1 MPCKFIGTIKSVR
14 IGLIMY
20 AYIKGI
26 LTYKNYPVVV
36 LEAGGVGYKISTTT
50 NTIGKLPEL
59 GETVTLYTYLNVKE
73 DIMELYGFYSREEL
87 SVFELL
93 ISVSG
98 VGPKVGA
105 TILSSV
111 NPQSFVVA
119 VATGDTKSITKAQGV
134 GPKLAARIILEL
146 KDKINKDGD
155 FAIPETAN
163 AQSLEVNDDAVD
175 ALMVLGYTQAEAKK
189 AVAGLTG
196 SVEDIIG
203 AALKNL
209 MKR

>member
-1 MPCKFIGTIKSVR
+1 
-14 IGLIMY
+14 MY
-20 AYIKGI
+20 AYIKGT
-26 LTYKNYPVVV
+26 LTYKNYPFVV

-50 NTIGKLPEL
+50 NTIGKLPDL

-73 DIMELYGFYSREEL
+73 DIMELYGFYTREEL

-111 NPQSFVVA
+111 NPQSFVIA
-119 VATGDTKSITKAQGV
+119 VATGDTKTITKAQGV

-146 KDKINKDGD
+146 KDKINKDG
-155 FAIPETAN
+155 AVEIPESVSAG
-163 AQSLEVNDDAVD
+163 QSLEVNDEAVE
-175 ALMVLGYTQAEAKK
+175 ALMVLGYSPSEAKK

-196 SVEDIIG
+196 TVEDIIG
-203 AALKNL
+203 VALKNL

>member
-1 MPCKFIGTIKSVR
+1 
-14 IGLIMY
+14 MY

-73 DIMELYGFYSREEL
+73 DIMELYGFYTREEL

-105 TILSSV
+105 TILYSV

-119 VATGDTKSITKAQGV
+119 VATGDAKAITKAQGV

-146 KDKINKDGD
+146 KDKINKDGSVE
-155 FAIPETAN
+155 IPESVSQG
-163 AQSLEVNDDAVD
+163 QSLEVNDEAVE
-175 ALMVLGYTQAEAKK
+175 ALMVLGYSPSEAKK

-196 SVEDIIG
+196 TVEEIIG
-203 AALKNL
+203 ISLKNL

>member
-1 MPCKFIGTIKSVR
+1 
-14 IGLIMY
+14 MY

-36 LEAGGVGYKISTTT
+36 IEAGGVGYKINTTT

-59 GETVTLYTYLNVKE
+59 GEMVTLYTYLNVKE
-73 DIMELYGFYSREEL
+73 DIMELYGFYTKEEL

-111 NPQSFVVA
+111 NPESFVVA

-146 KDKINKDGD
+146 KDKINKDGGVK
-155 FAIPETAN
+155 IPESVSQG
-163 AQSLEVNDDAVD
+163 QSLEVNDEAVE
-175 ALMVLGYTQAEAKK
+175 ALMVLGYSQAEAKK

-196 SVEDIIG
+196 SVEEIISI
-203 AALKNL
+203 ALKNL

>member
-1 MPCKFIGTIKSVR
+1 
-14 IGLIMY
+14 MY

-26 LTYKNYPVVV
+26 LTYKNYPHVVI
-36 LEAGGVGYKISTTT
+36 EAGGVGYKISTTT

-73 DIMELYGFYSREEL
+73 DIMELYGFYTREEL

-119 VATGDTKSITKAQGV
+119 VATGDTKAITKAQGV

-146 KDKINKDGD
+146 KDKINKEGTIE
-155 FAIPETAN
+155 IPESVSQG
-163 AQSLEVNDDAVD
+163 QSLEVNDEAVE
-175 ALMVLGYTQAEAKK
+175 ALMVLGYSPSEAKK

-196 SVEDIIG
+196 TVEEIIG
-203 AALKNL
+203 IALKNL

>member
-1 MPCKFIGTIKSVR
+1 
-14 IGLIMY
+14 MY
-20 AYIKGI
+20 AYIKGT
-26 LTYKNYPVVV
+26 LTYKNYPHVV
-36 LEAGGVGYKISTTT
+36 LEAAGVGYKISTTT

-73 DIMELYGFYSREEL
+73 DVMELYGFYTREEL

-119 VATGDTKSITKAQGV
+119 VATGDTKTITKAQGV

-146 KDKINKDGD
+146 KDKINKEGTID
-155 FAIPETAN
+155 IPDSASSV
-163 AQSLEVNDDAVD
+163 QSLEVNDEAVE
-175 ALMVLGYTQAEAKK
+175 ALMVLGYSPAEAKK
-189 AVAGLTG
+189 GCCG
-196 SVEDIIG
+196 INRYG
-203 AALKNL
+203 GRNY
-209 MKR
+209 RYCP

>member
-1 MPCKFIGTIKSVR
+1 MYYYISGE
-14 IGLIMY
+14 LIL
-20 AYIKGI
+20 ADPSIAVI
-26 LTYKNYPVVV
+26 
-36 LEAGGVGYKISTTT
+36 EAAGVGYRIFISG
-50 NTIGKLPEL
+50 NTLGKLA
-59 GETVTLYTYLNVKE
+59 GKIGSKVKLYTHFSVKE
-73 DIMELYGFYSREEL
+73 DAMELYGFYSREEL

-111 NPQSFVVA
+111 NPESFVVA

-155 FAIPETAN
+155 FKVPETAN

-196 SVEDIIG
+196 SVEEIIG
-203 AALKNL
+203 VALKNL

>member
-1 MPCKFIGTIKSVR
+1 
-14 IGLIMY
+14 MY

-50 NTIGKLPEL
+50 NTIGKLPDL
-59 GETVTLYTYLNVKE
+59 GEIVTLYTYLNVKE

-111 NPQSFVVA
+111 NPESFVVA
-119 VATGDTKSITKAQGV
+119 VATGDTKAITKAQGV

-155 FAIPETAN
+155 FKVPENAT
-163 AQSLEVNDDAVD
+163 AQSLDVNDDAVE
-175 ALMVLGYTQAEAKK
+175 ALMVLGYSQSEAKK
-189 AVAGLTG
+189 AVAGLSGT
-196 SVEDIIG
+196 VEEIIG
-203 AALKNL
+203 VALKNL

>member
-1 MPCKFIGTIKSVR
+1 
-14 IGLIMY
+14 MY

-73 DIMELYGFYSREEL
+73 DIMELYGFYTREEL

-119 VATGDTKSITKAQGV
+119 VATGDAKAITKAQGV

-146 KDKINKDGD
+146 KDKINKDGGVE
-155 FAIPETAN
+155 IPESVSQG
-163 AQSLEVNDDAVD
+163 QSLEVNDEAVE
-175 ALMVLGYTQAEAKK
+175 ALMVLGYSPSEAKK

-196 SVEDIIG
+196 TVEEIIG
-203 AALKNL
+203 VALKNL

>member
-1 MPCKFIGTIKSVR
+1 
-14 IGLIMY
+14 MY

-36 LEAGGVGYKISTTT
+36 LEAGGVGYKINTTT
-50 NTIGKLPEL
+50 NTIGKLPDL
-59 GETVTLYTYLNVKE
+59 GEIVTLYTYLNVKE

-111 NPQSFVVA
+111 NPESFVVA
-119 VATGDTKSITKAQGV
+119 VATGDTKAITKAQGV

-155 FAIPETAN
+155 FKVPENAT
-163 AQSLEVNDDAVD
+163 AQSLDVNDDAVE
-175 ALMVLGYTQAEAKK
+175 ALMVLGYSQSEAKK

-203 AALKNL
+203 TALKNL

>member
-1 MPCKFIGTIKSVR
+1 
-14 IGLIMY
+14 MY

-50 NTIGKLPEL
+50 NTIGKLPDL

-111 NPQSFVVA
+111 NPESLVVA
-119 VATGDTKSITKAQGV
+119 VATGDTKAITKAQGV

-155 FAIPETAN
+155 FKVPENAT
-163 AQSLEVNDDAVD
+163 AQSLDVNDDAVE
-175 ALMVLGYTQAEAKK
+175 ALMVLGYSQSEAKK
-189 AVAGLTG
+189 AVAGLSGT
-196 SVEDIIG
+196 VEEIVG
-203 AALKNL
+203 VALKNL

>member
-1 MPCKFIGTIKSVR
+1 
-14 IGLIMY
+14 MY
-20 AYIKGI
+20 AYIKGT
-26 LTYKNYPVVV
+26 LTYKNYPIVV

-50 NTIGKLPEL
+50 NTIGKLPDL

-73 DIMELYGFYSREEL
+73 DIMELYGFYTREEL

-111 NPQSFVVA
+111 NPQSFVIA
-119 VATGDTKSITKAQGV
+119 VATGDTKTITKAQGV

-146 KDKINKDGD
+146 KDKINKDG
-155 FAIPETAN
+155 AVEIPESVSAG
-163 AQSLEVNDDAVD
+163 QSLEVNDEAVE
-175 ALMVLGYTQAEAKK
+175 ALMVLGYSPSEAKK

-196 SVEDIIG
+196 TVEDIIG
-203 AALKNL
+203 VALKNL

>member
-1 MPCKFIGTIKSVR
+1 
-14 IGLIMY
+14 MY
-20 AYIKGI
+20 AYIKGT
-26 LTYKNYPVVV
+26 LTYKNYPTVVI
-36 LEAGGVGYKISTTT
+36 EAGGVGYKINTTT
-50 NTIGKLPEL
+50 NTIGKLPDL

-73 DIMELYGFYSREEL
+73 DLMELYGFYTREEL

-111 NPQSFVVA
+111 NPQSFVIA
-119 VATGDTKSITKAQGV
+119 VATGDAKTITKAQGV

-146 KDKINKDGD
+146 KDKINKEGNIE
-155 FAIPETAN
+155 IPESTSQG
-163 AQSLEVNDDAVD
+163 QSLEINDEAVE
-175 ALMVLGYTQAEAKK
+175 ALMVLGYSPSEAKK

-196 SVEDIIG
+196 TVEDIISL
-203 AALKNL
+203 ALKNL

>member
-1 MPCKFIGTIKSVR
+1 
-14 IGLIMY
+14 MY

-26 LTYKNYPVVV
+26 LTYKNYPVVI

-50 NTIGKLPEL
+50 NTIGKLPDV

-87 SVFELL
+87 SIFELL

-111 NPQSFVVA
+111 NPESFVVA

-155 FAIPETAN
+155 FKVPETAN
-163 AQSLEVNDDAVD
+163 AQSLEVNDDAVE
-175 ALMVLGYTQAEAKK
+175 ALMVLGYSQSEAKK
-189 AVAGLTG
+189 AVAGLNGT
-196 SVEDIIG
+196 VEEIIG
-203 AALKNL
+203 VALKNL

>member
-1 MPCKFIGTIKSVR
+1 
-14 IGLIMY
+14 MY

-36 LEAGGVGYKISTTT
+36 IEAGGIGYKISTTT

-59 GETVTLYTYLNVKE
+59 GEIVTLYTYLNVKE
-73 DIMELYGFYSREEL
+73 DIMELYGFYTKEEL

-98 VGPKVGA
+98 VGPKVGV

-111 NPQSFVVA
+111 NPESFVVA
-119 VATGDTKSITKAQGV
+119 VATGDTKTITKAQGV

-146 KDKINKDGD
+146 KDKINKDGMVS
-155 FAIPETAN
+155 IPESVSSG
-163 AQSLEVNDDAVD
+163 QSLEVNDEAVE
-175 ALMVLGYTQAEAKK
+175 ALMVLGYSQAEAKK

-196 SVEDIIG
+196 SVEDIISV
-203 AALKNL
+203 ALKNL

>member
-1 MPCKFIGTIKSVR
+1 
-14 IGLIMY
+14 MY

-73 DIMELYGFYSREEL
+73 DIMELYGFYTREEL

-119 VATGDTKSITKAQGV
+119 VATGDAKAITKAQGV

-146 KDKINKDGD
+146 KDKINKDGRVE
-155 FAIPETAN
+155 IPESVSQG
-163 AQSLEVNDDAVD
+163 QSLEVNDEAVE
-175 ALMVLGYTQAEAKK
+175 ALMVLGYSPSEAKK

-196 SVEDIIG
+196 TVEEIIG
-203 AALKNL
+203 IALKNL

>member
-1 MPCKFIGTIKSVR
+1 
-14 IGLIMY
+14 MY

-36 LEAGGVGYKISTTT
+36 IEAGGVGYKINTTT

-59 GETVTLYTYLNVKE
+59 GEMVTLYTHLNVKE
-73 DIMELYGFYSREEL
+73 DIMELYGFYTKEEL

-111 NPQSFVVA
+111 NPESFVVA

-146 KDKINKDGD
+146 KDKINKDGGVK
-155 FAIPETAN
+155 IPESVSQG
-163 AQSLEVNDDAVD
+163 QSLEVNDEAVE
-175 ALMVLGYTQAEAKK
+175 ALMVLGYSQAEAKK

-196 SVEDIIG
+196 SVEEIISI
-203 AALKNL
+203 ALKNL

>member
-1 MPCKFIGTIKSVR
+1 
-14 IGLIMY
+14 MY

-50 NTIGKLPEL
+50 NTIGKLPDL

-111 NPQSFVVA
+111 NPESFVVA
-119 VATGDTKSITKAQGV
+119 VATGDAKTITKAQGV

-155 FAIPETAN
+155 FAIPENAA

-175 ALMVLGYTQAEAKK
+175 ALMVLGYSQSEAKK

-203 AALKNL
+203 TALKNL

>member
-1 MPCKFIGTIKSVR
+1 
-14 IGLIMY
+14 MY

-73 DIMELYGFYSREEL
+73 DIMELYGFYTREEL

-119 VATGDTKSITKAQGV
+119 VATGDAKAITKAQGV

-146 KDKINKDGD
+146 KDKINKDGSVE
-155 FAIPETAN
+155 IPESVSQG
-163 AQSLEVNDDAVD
+163 QSLEVNDEAVE
-175 ALMVLGYTQAEAKK
+175 ALMVLGYSPSEAKK

-196 SVEDIIG
+196 TVEEIIG
-203 AALKNL
+203 IALKNL

>member
-1 MPCKFIGTIKSVR
+1 
-14 IGLIMY
+14 MY
-20 AYIKGI
+20 AYIKGT
-26 LTYKNYPVVV
+26 LTYKNYPHVV
-36 LEAGGVGYKISTTT
+36 LEAAGVGYKISTTT

-73 DIMELYGFYSREEL
+73 DVMELYGFYTREEL

-119 VATGDTKSITKAQGV
+119 VATGDTKTITKAQGV

-146 KDKINKDGD
+146 KDKINKEGTID
-155 FAIPETAN
+155 IPDSASSV
-163 AQSLEVNDDAVD
+163 QSLEVNDEAVE
-175 ALMVLGYTQAEAKK
+175 ALMVLGYSPAEAKK

-196 SVEDIIG
+196 TVEEIIG
-203 AALKNL
+203 IALKNL

>member
-1 MPCKFIGTIKSVR
+1 
-14 IGLIMY
+14 MY

-73 DIMELYGFYSREEL
+73 DIMELYGFYTREEL

-98 VGPKVGA
+98 VGPKVGT

-119 VATGDTKSITKAQGV
+119 VATGDAKAITKAQGV

-146 KDKINKDGD
+146 KDKINKDGSVE
-155 FAIPETAN
+155 IPESVSQG
-163 AQSLEVNDDAVD
+163 QSLEVNDEAVE
-175 ALMVLGYTQAEAKK
+175 ALMVLGYSPSEAKK

-196 SVEDIIG
+196 TVEEIIG
-203 AALKNL
+203 IALKNL

>member
-1 MPCKFIGTIKSVR
+1 
-14 IGLIMY
+14 MY

-36 LEAGGVGYKISTTT
+36 IEAGGIGYKISTTT

-59 GETVTLYTYLNVKE
+59 GEIVTLYTYLNVKE
-73 DIMELYGFYSREEL
+73 DIMELNGFYTKEEL

-98 VGPKVGA
+98 VGPKVGV

-111 NPQSFVVA
+111 NPESFVVA
-119 VATGDTKSITKAQGV
+119 VATGDTKTITKAQGV

-146 KDKINKDGD
+146 KDKINKDGMVS
-155 FAIPETAN
+155 IPESVSSG
-163 AQSLEVNDDAVD
+163 QSLEVNDEAVE
-175 ALMVLGYTQAEAKK
+175 ALMVLGYSQAEAKK

-196 SVEDIIG
+196 SVEDIISV
-203 AALKNL
+203 ALKNL

>member
-1 MPCKFIGTIKSVR
+1 
-14 IGLIMY
+14 MY
-20 AYIKGI
+20 AYIKGT
-26 LTYKNYPVVV
+26 LTYKNYPVAI
-36 LEAGGVGYKISTTT
+36 LEAGGVGYKINTTA

-73 DIMELYGFYSREEL
+73 DIMELYGFYTREEL

-105 TILSSV
+105 TILSSL
-111 NPQSFVVA
+111 NPENFVVA
-119 VATGDTKSITKAQGV
+119 VATGDTKTITKAQGV

-155 FAIPETAN
+155 FAIPETGA

-189 AVAGLTG
+189 AVTGLTG
-196 SVEDIIG
+196 TVEEIISI
-203 AALKNL
+203 ALKNL

>member
-1 MPCKFIGTIKSVR
+1 
-14 IGLIMY
+14 MY

-36 LEAGGVGYKISTTT
+36 IEAGGIGYKISTTT

-59 GETVTLYTYLNVKE
+59 GEIVTLYTYLNVKE
-73 DIMELYGFYSREEL
+73 DIMELYGFYTKEEL

-111 NPQSFVVA
+111 NPESFVVA
-119 VATGDTKSITKAQGV
+119 VATGDTKTITKAQGV

-146 KDKINKDGD
+146 KDKINKDGMVS
-155 FAIPETAN
+155 IPESVSSG
-163 AQSLEVNDDAVD
+163 QSLEVNDEAVE
-175 ALMVLGYTQAEAKK
+175 ALMVLGYSQAEAKK

-196 SVEDIIG
+196 SVEDIISV
-203 AALKNL
+203 ALKNL

>member
-1 MPCKFIGTIKSVR
+1 
-14 IGLIMY
+14 MY
-20 AYIKGI
+20 AYIKGT

-111 NPQSFVVA
+111 NPESFVVA

-155 FAIPETAN
+155 FTIPETAN
-163 AQSLEVNDDAVD
+163 AQTLEVNDDAVD

-189 AVAGLTG
+189 AVAGLNGT
-196 SVEDIIG
+196 VEEIIG
-203 AALKNL
+203 VALKNL

>member
-1 MPCKFIGTIKSVR
+1 
-14 IGLIMY
+14 MY

-50 NTIGKLPEL
+50 NTIGKLPDL
-59 GETVTLYTYLNVKE
+59 GEIVTLYTYLNVKE

-111 NPQSFVVA
+111 NPESLVVA
-119 VATGDTKSITKAQGV
+119 VATGDTKAITKAQGV

-155 FAIPETAN
+155 FKVPENAT
-163 AQSLEVNDDAVD
+163 AQSLDVNDDAVE
-175 ALMVLGYTQAEAKK
+175 ALMVLGYSQSEAKK
-189 AVAGLTG
+189 AVAGLSGT
-196 SVEDIIG
+196 VEEIVG
-203 AALKNL
+203 VALKNL

>member
-1 MPCKFIGTIKSVR
+1 
-14 IGLIMY
+14 MY
-20 AYIKGI
+20 AYIKGT

-50 NTIGKLPEL
+50 NTIGKLPDL

-73 DIMELYGFYSREEL
+73 DIMELYGFYTREEL

-111 NPQSFVVA
+111 NSQSFVVA
-119 VATGDTKSITKAQGV
+119 VATGDAKAITKAQGV

-146 KDKINKDGD
+146 KDKINKEGTIE
-155 FAIPETAN
+155 IPETVSQG
-163 AQSLEVNDDAVD
+163 QSLEVNDEAVE
-175 ALMVLGYTQAEAKK
+175 ALMVLGYSPSEAKK

-196 SVEDIIG
+196 SVEDIISV
-203 AALKNL
+203 ALKNL

>member
-1 MPCKFIGTIKSVR
+1 
-14 IGLIMY
+14 MY

-73 DIMELYGFYSREEL
+73 DIMELYGFYTREEL

-119 VATGDTKSITKAQGV
+119 VATGDAKAITKAQGV

-146 KDKINKDGD
+146 KDKINKDGSVE
-155 FAIPETAN
+155 IPESVSQG
-163 AQSLEVNDDAVD
+163 QSLEVNDEAVE
-175 ALMVLGYTQAEAKK
+175 ALMVLGYSPSEAKK

-196 SVEDIIG
+196 SVEDIISV
-203 AALKNL
+203 ALKNL

>member
-1 MPCKFIGTIKSVR
+1 
-14 IGLIMY
+14 MY

-36 LEAGGVGYKISTTT
+36 LEAGGVGYKINTTT

-73 DIMELYGFYSREEL
+73 DIMELYGFYTREEL

-119 VATGDTKSITKAQGV
+119 VATGDAKAITKAQGV

-146 KDKINKDGD
+146 KDKINKDGSVE
-155 FAIPETAN
+155 IPESVSQG
-163 AQSLEVNDDAVD
+163 QSLEVNDEAVE
-175 ALMVLGYTQAEAKK
+175 ALMVLGYSPSEAKK

-196 SVEDIIG
+196 TVEEIIG
-203 AALKNL
+203 IALKNL

>member
-1 MPCKFIGTIKSVR
+1 
-14 IGLIMY
+14 MY

-36 LEAGGVGYKISTTT
+36 IEAGGVGYKINTTT
-50 NTIGKLPEL
+50 NTIGKLPDL
-59 GETVTLYTYLNVKE
+59 GEMVTLYTHLNVKE
-73 DIMELYGFYSREEL
+73 DIMELYGFYTKEEL

-111 NPQSFVVA
+111 NPESFVVA

-146 KDKINKDGD
+146 KDKINKDGGVK
-155 FAIPETAN
+155 ISESVSQG
-163 AQSLEVNDDAVD
+163 QSLEVNDEAVE
-175 ALMVLGYTQAEAKK
+175 ALMVLGYSQAEAKK
-189 AVAGLTG
+189 AVAGITG
-196 SVEDIIG
+196 TVEEIIG
-203 AALKNL
+203 VALKNL

>member
-1 MPCKFIGTIKSVR
+1 
-14 IGLIMY
+14 MY

-26 LTYKNYPVVV
+26 LTYKNYPVVI

-50 NTIGKLPEL
+50 NTIGKLPDL

-87 SVFELL
+87 SIFELL

-111 NPQSFVVA
+111 NPESFVVA

-155 FAIPETAN
+155 FKVPETAT
-163 AQSLEVNDDAVD
+163 AQSLEVNDDAVE
-175 ALMVLGYTQAEAKK
+175 ALMVLGYSQSEAKK
-189 AVAGLTG
+189 AVAGLNGT
-196 SVEDIIG
+196 VEEIIG
-203 AALKNL
+203 VALKNL

>member
-1 MPCKFIGTIKSVR
+1 
-14 IGLIMY
+14 MY
-20 AYIKGI
+20 AYINGI

-73 DIMELYGFYSREEL
+73 DIMELYGFYTREEL

-119 VATGDTKSITKAQGV
+119 VATGDAKAITKAQGV

-146 KDKINKDGD
+146 KDKINKDGGVE
-155 FAIPETAN
+155 IPESVSQG
-163 AQSLEVNDDAVD
+163 QSLEVNDEAVE
-175 ALMVLGYTQAEAKK
+175 ALMVLGYSPSEAKK

-196 SVEDIIG
+196 TVEEIIG
-203 AALKNL
+203 IALKNL

>member
-1 MPCKFIGTIKSVR
+1 
-14 IGLIMY
+14 MY
-20 AYIKGI
+20 AYIKGT
-26 LTYKNYPVVV
+26 LTYKNYPFVV

-50 NTIGKLPEL
+50 NTIGKLPDL

-73 DIMELYGFYSREEL
+73 DIMELYGFYTREEL

-111 NPQSFVVA
+111 NPQSFVIA
-119 VATGDTKSITKAQGV
+119 VATGDTKTITKAQGV

-146 KDKINKDGD
+146 KDKINKDG
-155 FAIPETAN
+155 AVEISESVSAG
-163 AQSLEVNDDAVD
+163 QSLEVNDEAVE
-175 ALMVLGYTQAEAKK
+175 ALMVLGYSPSEAKK

-196 SVEDIIG
+196 TVEDIIG
-203 AALKNL
+203 VALKNL

>member
-1 MPCKFIGTIKSVR
+1 
-14 IGLIMY
+14 MY

-36 LEAGGVGYKISTTT
+36 LEAGGVGYKINTTT
-50 NTIGKLPEL
+50 NTIGKLPDL
-59 GETVTLYTYLNVKE
+59 GEIVTLYTYLNVKE

-111 NPQSFVVA
+111 NPESFVVA
-119 VATGDTKSITKAQGV
+119 VATGDTKAITKAQGV

-155 FAIPETAN
+155 FKVPENAT
-163 AQSLEVNDDAVD
+163 AQSLDVNDDAVE
-175 ALMVLGYTQAEAKK
+175 ALMVLGYSQSEAKK

-203 AALKNL
+203 IALKNL

>member
-1 MPCKFIGTIKSVR
+1 
-14 IGLIMY
+14 MY

-73 DIMELYGFYSREEL
+73 DIMELYGFYTREEL

-119 VATGDTKSITKAQGV
+119 VATGDAKAITKAQGV

-146 KDKINKDGD
+146 KDKINKDGGVE
-155 FAIPETAN
+155 IPESVSQG
-163 AQSLEVNDDAVD
+163 QSLEVNDEAVE
-175 ALMVLGYTQAEAKK
+175 ALMVLGYSPSEAKK

-196 SVEDIIG
+196 TVEEIIG
-203 AALKNL
+203 IALKNL